1 MDHSTS
7 SISPVHRKG
16 RGFFTLIAALL
27 VSSSALGFAENL
39 KELEGQL
46 IRNADKVRP
55 AVVNVG
61 GGSGVI
67 VSKDGLILTAG
78 HVVPRAGRSITVRF
92 LDGRT
97 AKATS
102 LGADLGRDCG
112 MVQIQ
117 EKGEWPHV
125 PISDVK
131 PKTGQW
137 VFALGHP
144 SGFQIRRGAPL
155 RFGKVLG
162 VGRFVVSECTLTG
175 GDSGGPLFDMDGNV
189 IGIHSSIGGTI
200 TQNNHVPIK
209 AFRDGWDRMLAGENW
224 GERRRASR
232 AVMGVMID
240 RRDDSKGV
248 RINRVIPDSPSSAAG
263 LKDRD
268 LIVRFDGKAT
278 EDYESFYRLLSRKKP
293 GDEVEVVVRRSDE
306 EITAKLK
313 LAARQ

>member
-1 MDHSTS
+1 MGCS
-7 SISPVHRKG
+7 SNKPIREPHR
-16 RGFFTLIAALL
+16 THIIPII
-27 VSSSALGFAENL
+27 
-39 KELEGQL
+39 QH
-46 IRNADKVRP
+46 
-55 AVVNVG
+55 VNQTN
-61 GGSGVI
+61 I
-67 VSKDGLILTAG
+67 
-78 HVVPRAGRSITVRF
+78 
-92 LDGRT
+92 
-97 AKATS
+97 
-102 LGADLGRDCG
+102 
-112 MVQIQ
+112 
-117 EKGEWPHV
+117 
-125 PISDVK
+125 
-131 PKTGQW
+131 
-137 VFALGHP
+137 
-144 SGFQIRRGAPL
+144 
-155 RFGKVLG
+155 
-162 VGRFVVSECTLTG
+162 
-175 GDSGGPLFDMDGNV
+175 
-189 IGIHSSIGGTI
+189 TI